1 MTTMEKYYTPKTWK
15 NLPSVES
22 PINEYW
28 LNHMESGINEMD
40 NRAVLLSEEKLDR
53 SEAATMVKSVTLD
66 RDTGILTVT
75 LVDGTQQVTDLDIE
89 KVVTNFDLDEDNNL
103 VLTLADGTEKK
114 VPLSKFVDTYTF
126 KSSKTIFFSANGK
139 EITAIIPDGAV
150 TLDKLETT
158 VLTKIRQYML
168 DSQTAKGQ
176 AEQAAQIAGGWA
188 VGEVPG
194 FEQNNSKYYS
204 EISKE
209 EADRAKE
216 EADRATQYAKIVA
229 PGFYFDPETASLYMK
244 SGRGVDFIVDSS
256 DLYWMIAE

>member
-1 MTTMEKYYTPKTWK
+1 MATMEKYYTPKTWK

-53 SEAATMVKSVTLD
+53 SEAAAMVKSVTLD

-75 LVDGTQQVTDLDIE
+75 LADGTQQVTDLDIE
-89 KVVTNFDLDEDNNL
+89 KVVANFDLDEDNDL

-126 KSSKTIFFSANGK
+126 KSSKTISFSVNGK

-158 VLTKIRQYML
+158 VLTTIRQYML

-176 AEQAAQIAGGWA
+176 AEQAAQTAGG
-188 VGEVPG
+188 EIPG

-256 DLYWMIAE
+256 DLYWIIAE